1 MGLIHALGKTEGARK
16 EEVERLFHKEKKDEQ
31 DFQAILQFIDSE
43 GGIAYTL
50 GKAGEFIRKA
60 KARLDDFPG
69 SAEKRA
75 LLELADYVI
84 MRNA

>member
-1 MGLIHALGKTEGARK
+1 MGSVVLINVQGSAAQPI
-16 EEVERLFHKEKKDEQ
+16 V
-31 DFQAILQFIDSE
+31 ISSYDS
-43 GGIAYTL
+43 GSS
-50 GKAGEFIRKA
+50 
-60 KARLDDFPG
+60 